1 MKAGTAAEDFDNMLS
16 HLKETAEQLS
26 QRMAS
31 VETRMTNLETR
42 TTNLETRMDAGFR
55 DVMARLNS
63 RFRWT
68 IGIHFTMLV
77 ALGALILIKP

>member
-42 TTNLETRMDAGFR
+42 MDAGFR
-55 DVMARLNS
+55 DVTARLNS

-68 IGIHFTMLV
+68 VGIHFTMLV